1 MILSRGIRIIQR
13 QTISSAKYC
22 RKINGG
28 SRHVTPVCSISSS
41 SSPPPPPPSLPL
53 SFTVDNRHQ
62 QQSSYAVSH
71 FAHRSFSA
79 ASEKKEESSAA
90 SKDTETNNDNNPEES
105 LKDTVR
111 RMQQEKSGSKADDDA
126 TDERVNE
133 FLRSASGFW
142 STATEEVSQTWGEL
156 LRSGERKD
164 INKKIGHP
172 QDTADGELEYTGP
185 VSIMVIDESENLT
198 AWERMQKRLQDAP
211 VIQDI
216 LSRSERVYEQSGAKK
231 AKQKVDHLSEDA
243 REAWETSQNPW
254 VYRVS
259 SVYETVTAETQESIA
274 VGELRKLDP
283 DFTLDDWRED
293 VVEHNLPKIMEW
305 LLQGKI
311 NQLKPWLAEGVF
323 RRIAAEITARQQ
335 EGVQIDTS
343 VLGIM
348 NSEILAVEPDE
359 VEKGSPIIVLHFM
372 CQQINC
378 VRKKDDGTVVEGSED
393 EIKANSY
400 VAAFQRE
407 YNEKL
412 GELNWKIV
420 DFRFNGAIAYL

>member
-1 MILSRGIRIIQR
+1 MDDRQR
-13 QTISSAKYC
+13 Q
-22 RKINGG
+22 
-28 SRHVTPVCSISSS
+28 
-41 SSPPPPPPSLPL
+41 
-53 SFTVDNRHQ
+53 HQ
-62 QQSSYAVSH
+62 QRRSALSPFTTTRNFSS
-71 FAHRSFSA
+71 
-79 ASEKKEESSAA
+79 ASEKKEEESQTASSSPPS
-90 SKDTETNNDNNPEES
+90 SKDTETTTDETTEPAADEES

-111 RMQQEKSGSKADDDA
+111 RMQREKSKGGSGDDA
-126 TDERVNE
+126 TDERVND
-133 FLRSASGFW
+133 FMRKASDFW
-142 STATEEVSQTWGEL
+142 STASEEVGQTWGEL

-172 QDTADGELEYTGP
+172 QDTTDGDTEYTGE
-185 VSIMVIDESENLT
+185 VAIMVIDESENLT
-198 AWERMQKRLQDAP
+198 AWERMQKRLTDAP
-211 VIQDI
+211 LIQDI
-216 LSRSERVYEQSGAKK
+216 LSRSEQVYEQSGAKK

-254 VYRVS
+254 VYRAS
-259 SVYETVTAETQESIA
+259 SVYETLTAETQESIA
-274 VGELRKLDP
+274 VAELRKLDP

-305 LLQGKI
+305 LLLGKI

-323 RRIAAEITARQQ
+323 RRIAAEITARKQ

-359 VEKGSPIIVLHFM
+359 LEKGSPIIVLHFM

-378 VRKKDDGTVVEGSED
+378 VRKKEDGSIVEGSED

-407 YNEKL
+407 YNEKK